1 MKPRLFLIANAT
13 EARLFSRA
21 SDHEPLVPLA
31 TFDDAPGRRKGG
43 ELAADRPGH
52 GSSDHRPGGVAF
64 EARVDPRRKRHLQF
78 AQHVSGRVEEAL
90 AGGSY
95 GAFVLVASCPFLGEV
110 KGSLGHAARRALE
123 HAIDLD
129 LTSYGLSELEQRLD
143 HALRAEVATR
153 TPR

>member
-21 SDHEPLVPLA
+21 SDQEPLVPIA
-31 TFDDAPGRRKGG
+31 SFDDAPGRRKAG

-52 GSSDHRPGGVAF
+52 GSSDHRPGGIAF

-78 AQHVSGRVEEAL
+78 AHHLSEQVEEAL
-90 AGGSY
+90 ASGGY
-95 GAFVLVASCPFLGEV
+95 GSLVLVASSPFLGEV
-110 KGSLGHAARRALE
+110 KGALGHAARHALD

-129 LTSYGLSELEQRLD
+129 LTSYGLTEVEQRID
-143 HALRAEVATR
+143 RALRAEAATR
-153 TPR
+153 SSR